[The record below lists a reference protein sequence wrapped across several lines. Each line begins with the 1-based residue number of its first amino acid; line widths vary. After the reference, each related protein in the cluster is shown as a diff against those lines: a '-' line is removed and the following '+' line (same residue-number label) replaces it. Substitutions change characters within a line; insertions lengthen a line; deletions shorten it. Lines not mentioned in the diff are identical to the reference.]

1 METLGVAPSKF
12 IFGLTVLCRS
22 ALSEERAEGSVR
34 EFRNQSLIVVI
45 GNICDPPYFPA
56 KNPRTKATSPNN
68 PCNSQFDLDFPA
80 SANFNARSVR
90 SFSFSKAVRS
100 LYPKNRI
107 AQRAPKPP
115 PDLPVLLLLLRLSLL
130 FEAFLRRLLVF
141 LYPFAFL
148 FHNTLLSSVFLC
160 LGLSLL

>member
-56 KNPRTKATSPNN
+56 KNPKRTAANPSN

-80 SANFNARSVR
+80 SANFNARSVS
-90 SFSFSKAVRS
+90 SFFFLKSSPVDISQKTRVRVS
-100 LYPKNRI
+100 CPYPILQKI
-107 AQRAPKPP
+107 AWCTHPSS
-115 PDLPVLLLLLRLSLL
+115 RL
-130 FEAFLRRLLVF
+130 AGLRR
-141 LYPFAFL
+141 A
-148 FHNTLLSSVFLC
+148 
-160 LGLSLL
+160 GRA